1 MIFETHAHYDD
12 EKFDSDRDEVLSGLI
27 SQNVGIVINVGANM
41 RGSRESL
48 NLAHKWDFV
57 YAAVGTHPDDSDK
70 MTDKDYDVLRDMTS
84 DPKCVAI
91 GEIGLDYAG
100 ECVDESIQ
108 KECFKH
114 QLKLAFDTNKPVIIH
129 SRDAAHDTFDILSEY
144 HEMLKDNIGTHKN
157 LYECPGVIHCFSY
170 EKELAREYI
179 KMGFYIGVGG
189 VCTFKNGRKLKEVV
203 LDIPLRSILL
213 ETDSP
218 YLSPEPFRG
227 KRNDSGKLKFVV
239 DEIAA
244 LKKIDTETVENI
256 TYENAKRMYR
266 LK

>member
-12 EKFDSDRDEVLSGLI
+12 EKFDTDRDEVLSGLCA
-27 SQNVGIVINVGANM
+27 QNIGTVINVGANM
-41 RGSRESL
+41 RGSAKSL
-48 NLAHKWDFV
+48 TLAHKWDFV
-57 YAAVGTHPDDSDK
+57 YAAVGTHPDDADK
-70 MTDKDYDVLRDMTS
+70 MTDKDYERLRDMACDS
-84 DPKCVAI
+84 RCVAI

-100 ECVDESIQ
+100 ECVDVSIQ
-108 KECFKH
+108 KECFKR
-114 QLKLAFDTNKPVIIH
+114 QLKLAFDMNKPVIIH
-129 SRDAAHDTFDILSEY
+129 SRDAAQDTFDILTEY
-144 HEMLKDNIGTHKN
+144 HKLLKDNIDTHKD

-203 LDIPLRSILL
+203 TDIPLTSILL

-227 KRNDSGKLKFVV
+227 KRNDSGKLKYVV
-239 DEIAA
+239 AQIAA
-244 LKKIDTETVENI
+244 LKNIDIEIVENV
-256 TYENAKRMYR
+256 TFENAKRMYR